1 VSLDRIEQGLDHID
15 RTILTDLVASVRVDV
30 KLDVVP
36 VVLMADVGMLWLM

>member
-1 VSLDRIEQGLDHID
+1 MQGRDRVD
-15 RTILTDLVASVRVDV
+15 RTILTDLVAYVRVDV